1 MPKYKNSTERL
12 SLFRELENND
22 NNNIVALETSF
33 FGTKKDN
40 EKNYYFNSKILND
53 IGRDVCLGMLSYYI
67 KYENISF
74 ENNFNFLTDKEKMKK
89 LDIDMKE
96 FETELIREVN
106 EDEDLNGE
114 EELSESEPSID
125 NFDKKEIMKLMP
137 VYQKKKKKKGK
148 NSNNNNHNINRIKNL
163 EKYLVKRKN
172 GMEKNNLEKKKT

>member
-1 MPKYKNSTERL
+1 
-12 SLFRELENND
+12 
-22 NNNIVALETSF
+22 
-33 FGTKKDN
+33 
-40 EKNYYFNSKILND
+40 
-53 IGRDVCLGMLSYYI
+53 MLSYYI

-89 LDIDMKE
+89 LDIDMRE

-148 NSNNNNHNINRIKNL
+148 KSNFNNHNINRIKNL
-163 EKYLVKRKN
+163 EKYLIKSKN
-172 GMEKNNLEKKKT
+172 GIEKKNLEKNKDIEINIELYNPLKELYVKKVEEENKKKETKYKFSS